1 MREQQSLEIHL
12 DVSDSDAEELDRLTR
27 QLRSQLAE
35 LDVDAVEPISGGPAP
50 EGTKALDWVIV
61 GGLLVRAAPAA
72 LSAVVRTVQTWL
84 AREPERRN
92 VTFRRGDRE
101 LILTAATVEQ
111 QERLIEEFLADSD
124 G

>member
-1 MREQQSLEIHL
+1 MPEQQSLEIHL

-50 EGTKALDWVIV
+50 EGTKAADWVIV
-61 GGLLVRAAPAA
+61 GGLLVRAAPTAV
-72 LSAVVRTVQTWL
+72 SAVVRTVQAWL
-84 AREPERRN
+84 ARDLRRN
-92 VTFRRGDRE
+92 VEIRRGNDV
-101 LILTAATVEQ
+101 LVLSAATAEQ
-111 QERLIEEFLADSD
+111 QERLVEKFLAGSD